1 MTISGFVHGLARIM
15 AIIGGVVLA
24 FLTILTVVSITGRA
38 IMTIAYANPE
48 SGLGILPL
56 VEWIKTGALWLVE
69 QRLQIGSWNLR
80 VGNVPGD
87 FELVEALTGFA
98 VFAFLPWCQLN
109 RAHATVDLFTAF
121 FPGWLNRVIDL
132 VAEILMTIVIV
143 IIAWR
148 LWVGMQD
155 KIRYTET
162 TFILQYPVWW
172 AYAACMVGASVA
184 VVIST
189 YMIFVRAAEL
199 KRGAATTQGQGGHF

>member
-1 MTISGFVHGLARIM
+1 MTISGFVHGLARIT

-24 FLTILTVVSITGRA
+24 FLTILTVVSITGRSM
-38 IMTIAYANPE
+38 IP
-48 SGLGILPL
+48 LGFGP
-56 VEWIKTGALWLVE
+56 
-69 QRLQIGSWNLR
+69 
-80 VGNVPGD
+80 VPGD
-87 FELVEALTGFA
+87 FELVESLTGFA